1 MENDVPRNVSLAE
14 MIFSD
19 LQALAVR
26 NQNHL
31 ASPGPTSP
39 SARHDAQS
47 TLFAF
52 RLLAEQMLPPAFEI
66 LKRGL
71 APAADVPEQADEVM
85 RKRTFIAEI
94 LKVGSTLPTDLA
106 AEIGRGLSA
115 LNQGEVNPLFERA
128 ATGQHGNAAK
138 LLDLKM
144 KAVWHVCFLR
154 GQGRTKAEARDIVS
168 RDIPFGVDALTT
180 WEKDQRAKEKRSNSA
195 GSLLRA
201 AEIAGRLQAEFVRSG
216 SMPPTDD
223 RTALV
228 LRDLLTG
235 KLDLPALAEAFRYV
249 SREGIDVAAK
259 RRRMRRSA
267 KPSPT

>member
-1 MENDVPRNVSLAE
+1 MEEDTPRNVTLAE
-14 MIFSD
+14 MLFSE
-19 LQALAVR
+19 LKTLAIR
-26 NQNHL
+26 NQSHL
-31 ASPGPTSP
+31 TSAERTSP

-47 TLFAF
+47 TLLAF
-52 RLLAEQMLPPAFEI
+52 RLLAEQMLPPVFEI
-66 LKRGL
+66 LRHGL
-71 APAADVPEQADEVM
+71 ASAADAPGQADEIM

-144 KAVWHVCFLR
+144 KAVLHVCFLH

-168 RDIPFGVDALTT
+168 GAIPFGVDALTT
-180 WEKDQRAKEKRSNSA
+180 WEKDLRAKEKKSNSS

-201 AEIAGRLQAEFVRSG
+201 AESAGRLQADFVRSG
-216 SMPPTDD
+216 STPQTDD
-223 RTALV
+223 KTALA
-228 LRDLLTG
+228 LRDFLIG
-235 KLDLPALAEAFRYV
+235 ELDLPALAVAFRHV
-249 SREGIDVAAK
+249 SREGVDVAAK
-259 RRRMRRSA
+259 RRRRRRSA
-267 KPSPT
+267 RPSPT